1 MPTEQLPPGQGSA
14 ITNVPQAETSPT
26 ARRIARTILNGFDAY
41 FADFQNM
48 TLGAKAR
55 FETAD
60 WHGIMEAH
68 TDRLDL
74 YKFRILQLLKLVR
87 GVTSK
92 DTSDLELWREARTAF
107 AQLVKSHINY
117 EIAESFFNSIFCALF
132 DHHHIHDRNLF
143 VLPSRPLEEKPVP
156 EYSIYITYSTGTG
169 IEDLMGRIL
178 DDFAFSVPW
187 ENRERDIAS
196 LAAEFNTGALPLL
209 GCPLA
214 EVRIDILESIFYRN
228 KAGYIVG
235 RAIGGGKTL
244 PLLMPC
250 RNNQAGG
257 IYVDTLI
264 FEPSLASI
272 VFGFTRAYFM
282 VDTAIPSRFVRF
294 VNSFLPGKSVAEIY
308 NALGFNK
315 HGKTEFY
322 RDMIAH
328 LRRSDDLFVTAPGIK
343 GMVMTVFTLPSYGVV
358 FKVIKD
364 RFDQPKTVTEAIVRD
379 KYKLVSRSDKAG
391 RMADTQ
397 EYTNF
402 IFYRNRFSEEL
413 IDELLDKAPSKI
425 IIRDKL
431 LIIRHLYVERRMTP
445 LNIFLSG
452 ASGNEIQTV
461 MDDYGNA
468 IRQLAA
474 ANIFPGDMLLKNFG
488 VTRHSRV
495 VFYDYDEICLLTEC
509 NFRKIPE
516 PRNELDEFAERPWYP
531 VAENDI
537 FPEEFRLFFTGNPA
551 ARKAFESLHADLYD
565 YRYWQKLQQ
574 DINDGIIADTF
585 PYRSGKR
592 FSRQQSA
599 GLEASSGAS
608 RLSSGSTNQ
617 PPRKLA

>member
-1 MPTEQLPPGQGSA
+1 MLDRNATTA
-14 ITNVPQAETSPT
+14 TTVVPQAETSPT
-26 ARRIARTILNGFDAY
+26 ARRIAKTILNGFDAY

-60 WHGIMEAH
+60 WLGVLEAH

-74 YKFRILQLLKLVR
+74 YKTKTQQVLKLVR

-92 DTSDLELWREARTAF
+92 DTTDLELWREARTAF

-117 EIAESFFNSIFCALF
+117 EIAESFFNSIFGALF
-132 DHHHIHDRNLF
+132 EHHHIHDRNMF
-143 VLPSRPLEEKPVP
+143 VLPSRRLEEKPVP
-156 EYSIYITYSTGTG
+156 DYSIYITNAMTEGVEG
-169 IEDLMGRIL
+169 LFGRIL

-187 ENRERDIAS
+187 ENRQRDIDS
-196 LAAEFNTGALPLL
+196 LVRVFNEELMPVL
-209 GCPLA
+209 GCPLQA
-214 EVRIDILESIFYRN
+214 VRIDVLESVFYRN
-228 KAGYIVG
+228 KAGYIIG
-235 RAIGGGKTL
+235 RAIGPGQTL
-244 PLLMPC
+244 PLLLPC
-250 RNNQAGG
+250 KNNEQGG

-264 FEPSLASI
+264 WETSLASI

-282 VDTAIPSRFVRF
+282 VDTPIPSRFVRF
-294 VNSFLPGKSVAEIY
+294 INSFLPGKNIDEIY

-322 RDMIAH
+322 RHMIAH
-328 LRRSDDLFVTAPGIK
+328 LRNRDDQFVVAPGIK

-364 RFDQPKTVTEAIVRD
+364 RFDRPKTVTEAIVRE

-402 IFYRNRFSEEL
+402 IFYRDRFS
-413 IDELLDKAPSKI
+413 DELMAELQEKAPSKI
-425 IIRDKL
+425 ILRDRL
-431 LIIRHLYVERRMTP
+431 LIIRHLYVERRMKP
-445 LNIFLSG
+445 LNIFLTN
-452 ASGNEIQTV
+452 ASQEDIEVV

-488 VTRHSRV
+488 VTRHQRV

-516 PRNELDEFAERPWYP
+516 PRNEMEEMADRPWYP
-531 VAENDI
+531 VADNDI

-551 ARKAFESLHADLYD
+551 ARKAFESLHSDLYD
-565 YRYWQKLQQ
+565 YRYWQRLQE
-574 DINDGIIADTF
+574 DIRNGVIADTF
-585 PYRSGKR
+585 PYRNSKR
-592 FSRQQSA
+592 FER
-599 GLEASSGAS
+599 
-608 RLSSGSTNQ
+608 
-617 PPRKLA
+617 